1 MNKISL
7 WGVLYPQ
14 KLRTNR
20 IFSIMKITLL
30 LNFVFVFGLFAG
42 NTYSQNAKVTLSRKS
57 SPLEVILNE
66 IENQTDYLFV
76 INSQVN
82 IQQKISVEVK
92 EKPVSK
98 VLDEIFAR
106 TDVHYVMEGTH
117 IVLSNKNMSQNSV
130 DQQIRTITGKIT
142 DEMGEPLI
150 GVSISVKGTES
161 GTITNIKGEFS
172 VSGNFN
178 NKTVLIISYIG
189 MKKQEI
195 EIGSRSHINIAMVS
209 DSEFLDEV
217 VVVGYGTQ
225 RKRDLT
231 GAIAS
236 VNAEK
241 IAEQATTNAIQS
253 LQGKIAGVNIVQ
265 DSWNPGASGSIQI
278 RGRRSLSASNDPLY
292 VVDGIP
298 IERGINEINPSEIE
312 SIEVLKD
319 ASATAIYGSRGAN
332 GVVLITTKRGK
343 AGKTRVEYDGY
354 YGIQKPLREL
364 DIMNGAEFAEF
375 VREAYRNRPSNQY
388 GSATPDKTEDQN
400 NGIFGKDPYVMES
413 VMMGYDENG
422 NYNPANVRSF
432 DWIDAVMR
440 TGSIQNHQLTVTGGS
455 EKTKLMFSG
464 AYFSNEGIMKD
475 KDYERF
481 SIRTNVDHEVN
492 SFLTLGT
499 STMYSRIIE
508 NGSGNLYERAR
519 NISPLASPYNED
531 GSLTMFP
538 GGDGLAINPVAEI
551 TGRQTENRRNRLLSN
566 VYAEVKLPLSFKY
579 RFNFGLDHRTARDGR
594 FRSSMA
600 LGGSL
605 PEAEYGGNSLDL
617 YTFNNIL
624 YYDNIF
630 KDKHRLNVTL
640 LQEAQDFHFEEHNI
654 NVKGLPAE
662 YQEYFNV
669 GAASEVRGVRSR
681 LTTWRMLSFMGRI
694 NYSLM
699 DKYLFTVSGRYDGS
713 SVLAEGH
720 KYQFFPSA
728 SFAWRMNEEAFLK
741 SADYLDDLKLRIG
754 YGKTGNSAISPYQT
768 QGNLSMNRYVWDEA
782 LLISYAPSSMPNHAL
797 SWETTGQ
804 VNVGLDF
811 SFFNHRLSGT
821 IDVYSQH
828 TYDLL
833 MPRNLPVV
841 SGFNSVLQNIGK
853 TKNTGLEISLNTRI
867 IDTKDF
873 NWNVDL
879 MFYTN
884 KEKIIELYGKK
895 QDDIGSKWFIG
906 QPISVYYDY
915 EFDGI
920 WQNTPEDLAEMEK
933 FNEKGASYKPGL
945 IRPKD
950 QNGDY
955 RINADD
961 RVILGTRQPDW
972 IGGLTSYMKYKNLDF
987 SFQLYA
993 NVGAMA
999 YNDMVL
1005 RMEGRWNS
1013 VKVDYWTPTNP
1024 SNTYPM
1030 PSANW
1035 ETPPYVNTIYYE
1047 KASYLRMKYI
1057 TLGYSFS
1064 KDLLSRVFLEKARIY
1079 ATVQNPFLWTK
1090 FRGLDPE
1097 GASGYNTPSPT
1108 TFMIGLNLSF

>member
-98 VLDEIFAR
+98 VLDEIFAG

-161 GTITNIKGEFS
+161 GTITNTKGEFS

-195 EIGSRSHINIAMVS
+195 EIGSRSYINITMVS

-388 GSATPDKTEDQN
+388 GSAAPDKTEDQN

-624 YYDNIF
+624 YYDNVF

-833 MPRNLPVV
+833 MPRNLPVA

-867 IDTKDF
+867 IDSKDF

>member
-1 MNKISL
+1 M
-7 WGVLYPQ
+7 
-14 KLRTNR
+14 KLTDLIHVKVRKR
-20 IFSIMKITLL
+20 FSRVVFVGLL
-30 LNFVFVFGLFAG
+30 LICNIWVSAQHQPVILSGNNLTLKDAFKQIEQQTNLFVDYNVSVLDG
-42 NTYSQNAKVTLSRKS
+42 AKVIGKLPKQGSVKIVLEQLLKGLNCSFSFNNNHVIIVENKS
-57 SPLEVILNE
+57 GTSQKRTIKGIVKDGTGLPVIGANVVEKDTQNGTITGVDGSFVLQVGENAVLNISFIGFLDKTVTVRDNSAIDVILME
-66 IENQTDYLFV
+66 DT
-76 INSQVN
+76 
-82 IQQKISVEVK
+82 QK
-92 EKPVSK
+92 
-98 VLDEIFAR
+98 LDEI
-106 TDVHYVMEGTH
+106 
-117 IVLSNKNMSQNSV
+117 
-130 DQQIRTITGKIT
+130 
-142 DEMGEPLI
+142 
-150 GVSISVKGTES
+150 
-161 GTITNIKGEFS
+161 
-172 VSGNFN
+172 
-178 NKTVLIISYIG
+178 
-189 MKKQEI
+189 
-195 EIGSRSHINIAMVS
+195 
-209 DSEFLDEV
+209 

-236 VNAEK
+236 VSAKK
-241 IAEQATTNAIQS
+241 ITEQATTNAVQA
-253 LQGKIAGVNIVQ
+253 LQGKIAGVNITQ
-265 DSWNPGASGSIQI
+265 DNWNPGASGSIQI

-292 VVDGIP
+292 VIDGIP
-298 IERGINEINPSEIE
+298 IDRGINEINPSEIE

-343 AGKTRVEYDGY
+343 AGKTRIEYDGY
-354 YGIQKPLREL
+354 YGIQKPLRNL

-375 VREAYRNRPSNQY
+375 VREAYRNKPSNQY
-388 GSATPDKTEDQN
+388 GSITPDQSEDQK

-422 NYNPANVRSF
+422 NYNPSNVRSF
-432 DWIDAVMR
+432 DWVDAVMR
-440 TGSIQNHQLTVTGGS
+440 TGNIQNHQLTVTGGS
-455 EKTKLMFSG
+455 EKTKVMFSG

-499 STMYSRIIE
+499 STMYSRVIE
-508 NGSGNLYERAR
+508 NSSGNLYERAR
-519 NISPLASPYNED
+519 NMSPLASPYNED
-531 GSLTMFP
+531 GTLTMYP

-551 TGRQTENRRNRLLSN
+551 SGRQTENRRNRLLSN
-566 VYAEVKLPLSFKY
+566 VYAEVKLPLNFKY
-579 RFNFGLDHRTARDGR
+579 RFNFGLDHRTARDGK
-594 FRSSMA
+594 FRSNMA

-624 YYDNIF
+624 YYDNVF
-630 KDKHRLNVTL
+630 KEKHRLNVTL
-640 LQEAQDFHFEEHNI
+640 LQEAQDFHFEEYNI

-662 YQEYFNV
+662 YQEYYNV
-669 GAASEVRGVRSR
+669 GAASEVRGVSSK

-694 NYSLM
+694 NYGLM
-699 DKYLFTVSGRYDGS
+699 DRYLLTLSGRYDGS
-713 SVLAEGH
+713 SVLADGH

-728 SFAWRMNEEAFLK
+728 SFAWRMKEEAFLK
-741 SADYLDDLKLRIG
+741 PVNFLDDLKLRIG
-754 YGKTGNSAISPYQT
+754 YGKTGNSAVSPYQT
-768 QGNLSMNRYVWDEA
+768 QGSLALNRYVWDES
-782 LLISYAPSSMPNHAL
+782 LQISYAPNSMPNSLL

-811 SFFNHRLSGT
+811 SFFNYRLSGA

-853 TKNTGLEISLNTRI
+853 TKNTGLEISLNAKL
-867 IDTKDF
+867 IDNQDF
-873 NWNVDL
+873 KWNVDL

-884 KEKIIELYGKK
+884 KEQIVELYGKK

-906 QPISVYYDY
+906 QPIDIHYDY

-920 WQNTPEDLAEMEK
+920 WQDTPEDRAEMEK
-933 FNEKGASYKPGL
+933 FNANGASYELGL

-955 RINADD
+955 KINAED

-972 IGGLTSYMKYKNLDF
+972 IGGLTSYMEYKGIDL

-1024 SNTYPM
+1024 STTYPK

-1035 ETPPYVNTIYYE
+1035 ETPPYINTVYYE
-1047 KASYLRMKYI
+1047 KASYLRVKYI
-1057 TLGYSFS
+1057 TLGYSFP
-1064 KDLLSRVFLEKARIY
+1064 KDLLSHIFLEKARVY

-1097 GASGYNTPSPT
+1097 GGAGYNTPSPT
-1108 TFMIGLNLSF
+1108 TFMVGLNLSF

>member
-98 VLDEIFAR
+98 VLDEIFAG

-161 GTITNIKGEFS
+161 GTITNTKGEFS

-195 EIGSRSHINIAMVS
+195 EIGSRSYINITMVS

-388 GSATPDKTEDQN
+388 GSAAPDKTEDQN

-464 AYFSNEGIMKD
+464 AYFSNDGIMKD

-624 YYDNIF
+624 YYDNVF

-867 IDTKDF
+867 IDSKDF

>member
-7 WGVLYPQ
+7 WGVLYPP

-98 VLDEIFAR
+98 VLDEIFAG

-161 GTITNIKGEFS
+161 GTITNTKGEFS

-519 NISPLASPYNED
+519 NMSPLASPYNED

-624 YYDNIF
+624 YYDNVF

-1064 KDLLSRVFLEKARIY
+1064 KNLLSRVFLEKARIY

>member
-1 MNKISL
+1 
-7 WGVLYPQ
+7 
-14 KLRTNR
+14 
-20 IFSIMKITLL
+20 
-30 LNFVFVFGLFAG
+30 
-42 NTYSQNAKVTLSRKS
+42 
-57 SPLEVILNE
+57 
-66 IENQTDYLFV
+66 
-76 INSQVN
+76 
-82 IQQKISVEVK
+82 
-92 EKPVSK
+92 
-98 VLDEIFAR
+98 
-106 TDVHYVMEGTH
+106 
-117 IVLSNKNMSQNSV
+117 
-130 DQQIRTITGKIT
+130 
-142 DEMGEPLI
+142 
-150 GVSISVKGTES
+150 
-161 GTITNIKGEFS
+161 
-172 VSGNFN
+172 
-178 NKTVLIISYIG
+178 
-189 MKKQEI
+189 
-195 EIGSRSHINIAMVS
+195 
-209 DSEFLDEV
+209 
-217 VVVGYGTQ
+217 
-225 RKRDLT
+225 
-231 GAIAS
+231 
-236 VNAEK
+236 
-241 IAEQATTNAIQS
+241 
-253 LQGKIAGVNIVQ
+253 
-265 DSWNPGASGSIQI
+265 
-278 RGRRSLSASNDPLY
+278 
-292 VVDGIP
+292 
-298 IERGINEINPSEIE
+298 
-312 SIEVLKD
+312 
-319 ASATAIYGSRGAN
+319 
-332 GVVLITTKRGK
+332 
-343 AGKTRVEYDGY
+343 
-354 YGIQKPLREL
+354 
-364 DIMNGAEFAEF
+364 
-375 VREAYRNRPSNQY
+375 
-388 GSATPDKTEDQN
+388 
-400 NGIFGKDPYVMES
+400 
-413 VMMGYDENG
+413 
-422 NYNPANVRSF
+422 
-432 DWIDAVMR
+432 
-440 TGSIQNHQLTVTGGS
+440 
-455 EKTKLMFSG
+455 
-464 AYFSNEGIMKD
+464 
-475 KDYERF
+475 
-481 SIRTNVDHEVN
+481 
-492 SFLTLGT
+492 
-499 STMYSRIIE
+499 
-508 NGSGNLYERAR
+508 
-519 NISPLASPYNED
+519 
-531 GSLTMFP
+531 
-538 GGDGLAINPVAEI
+538 
-551 TGRQTENRRNRLLSN
+551 
-566 VYAEVKLPLSFKY
+566 
-579 RFNFGLDHRTARDGR
+579 
-594 FRSSMA
+594 
-600 LGGSL
+600 
-605 PEAEYGGNSLDL
+605 
-617 YTFNNIL
+617 
-624 YYDNIF
+624 
-630 KDKHRLNVTL
+630 
-640 LQEAQDFHFEEHNI
+640 
-654 NVKGLPAE
+654 
-662 YQEYFNV
+662 
-669 GAASEVRGVRSR
+669 
-681 LTTWRMLSFMGRI
+681 
-694 NYSLM
+694 M

-867 IDTKDF
+867 IDSKDF

>member
-1 MNKISL
+1 MKLTDLIHVKVRKRFSRV
-7 WGVLYPQ
+7 VLVG
-14 KLRTNR
+14 
-20 IFSIMKITLL
+20 LL
-30 LNFVFVFGLFAG
+30 LICSIWGSAQNQSVVLLGDNLTLKEAFKQIEQQTNFFIDYNVSVING
-42 NTYSQNAKVTLSRKS
+42 AKVINKLPEQGSVKTVLEQLLKGLNCSFSFNSNHIIIVENKNGSSQKRTIKGVVKDGTGLPVIGANVVEKDTQNGTITGVDGSFTLQVGENAVLNISFIGFLDKVVTVRDNS
-57 SPLEVILNE
+57 AIDVILAE
-66 IENQTDYLFV
+66 DT
-76 INSQVN
+76 
-82 IQQKISVEVK
+82 QK
-92 EKPVSK
+92 
-98 VLDEIFAR
+98 LDEI
-106 TDVHYVMEGTH
+106 
-117 IVLSNKNMSQNSV
+117 
-130 DQQIRTITGKIT
+130 
-142 DEMGEPLI
+142 
-150 GVSISVKGTES
+150 
-161 GTITNIKGEFS
+161 
-172 VSGNFN
+172 
-178 NKTVLIISYIG
+178 
-189 MKKQEI
+189 
-195 EIGSRSHINIAMVS
+195 
-209 DSEFLDEV
+209 

-236 VNAEK
+236 VSAAK
-241 IAEQATTNAIQS
+241 ITEQATTNAVQA
-253 LQGKIAGVNIVQ
+253 LQGKIAGVNITQ
-265 DSWNPGASGSIQI
+265 DNWNPGASGSIQI

-292 VVDGIP
+292 VIDGIP
-298 IERGINEINPSEIE
+298 IDRGINEINPSEIE

-343 AGKTRVEYDGY
+343 AGKTRIEYDGY
-354 YGIQKPLREL
+354 YGIQKPLRNL

-375 VREAYRNRPSNQY
+375 VREAYRNKPSNQY
-388 GSATPDKTEDQN
+388 GSAIPDHSEDQK

-422 NYNPANVRSF
+422 NYNPSNVRSF

-440 TGSIQNHQLTVTGGS
+440 TGNIQNHQLTVTGGS
-455 EKTKLMFSG
+455 EKTKVMFSG

-499 STMYSRIIE
+499 STMYSRVIE
-508 NGSGNLYERAR
+508 NSSGNLYERAR
-519 NISPLASPYNED
+519 NMSPLASSYNED
-531 GSLTMFP
+531 GTLTMYP

-551 TGRQTENRRNRLLSN
+551 SGRQTENRRNRLLSN
-566 VYAEVKLPLSFKY
+566 VYAEVKLPLNFKY
-579 RFNFGLDHRTARDGR
+579 RFNLGLDHRTARDGK
-594 FRSSMA
+594 FRSNMA

-624 YYDNIF
+624 YYDNVF
-630 KDKHRLNVTL
+630 KEKHRLNITL
-640 LQEAQDFHFEEHNI
+640 LQEAQDFHFEEYNI

-662 YQEYFNV
+662 YQEYYNV
-669 GAASEVRGVRSR
+669 GAASEVRGVSSK
-681 LTTWRMLSFMGRI
+681 LTTWRMLSFMGRV
-694 NYSLM
+694 NYGFM
-699 DKYLFTVSGRYDGS
+699 DRYLLTLSGRYDGS
-713 SVLAEGH
+713 SVLADGH

-728 SFAWRMNEEAFLK
+728 SFAWRIKEEVFLK
-741 SADYLDDLKLRIG
+741 SVNFLDDLKLRIG
-754 YGKTGNSAISPYQT
+754 YGKTGNSAVSPYQT
-768 QGNLSMNRYVWDEA
+768 QGSLALNRYVWDES
-782 LLISYAPSSMPNHAL
+782 LQISYAPNSMPNSLL

-811 SFFNHRLSGT
+811 SLFNYRLGGA

-853 TKNTGLEISLNTRI
+853 TKNTGLEISLNAKV
-867 IDTKDF
+867 IDNQNFK
-873 NWNVDL
+873 WNVDL

-884 KEKIIELYGKK
+884 KEQIVELYGKK
-895 QDDIGSKWFIG
+895 QNDIGSKWFIG
-906 QPISVYYDY
+906 QPIDIHYDY

-920 WQNTPEDLAEMEK
+920 WQDTPEDRAEMEK
-933 FNEKGASYKPGL
+933 FNANGASYEPGL

-955 RINADD
+955 KINAED
-961 RVILGTRQPDW
+961 RVILGTKQPDW
-972 IGGLTSYMKYKNLDF
+972 IGGLTSYMEYKGLDL

-993 NVGAMA
+993 NIGAMA

-1024 SNTYPM
+1024 STTYPK

-1035 ETPPYVNTIYYE
+1035 ETPPYINTVYYE
-1047 KASYLRMKYI
+1047 KASYLRVKYI

-1064 KDLLSRVFLEKARIY
+1064 KDLLSHVFLEKLRVY

-1097 GASGYNTPSPT
+1097 GGAGYNTPSPT
-1108 TFMIGLNLSF
+1108 TFMVGLNLSF

>member
-98 VLDEIFAR
+98 VLDEIFAG

-161 GTITNIKGEFS
+161 GTITNTKGEFS

-195 EIGSRSHINIAMVS
+195 EIGSRSYINITMVS

-388 GSATPDKTEDQN
+388 GSAAPDKTEDQN

-624 YYDNIF
+624 YYDNVF

-681 LTTWRMLSFMGRI
+681 LTTWYRLW
-694 NYSLM
+694 
-699 DKYLFTVSGRYDGS
+699 D
-713 SVLAEGH
+713 VL
-720 KYQFFPSA
+720 
-728 SFAWRMNEEAFLK
+728 
-741 SADYLDDLKLRIG
+741 
-754 YGKTGNSAISPYQT
+754 
-768 QGNLSMNRYVWDEA
+768 
-782 LLISYAPSSMPNHAL
+782 
-797 SWETTGQ
+797 
-804 VNVGLDF
+804 
-811 SFFNHRLSGT
+811 
-821 IDVYSQH
+821 
-828 TYDLL
+828 
-833 MPRNLPVV
+833 
-841 SGFNSVLQNIGK
+841 
-853 TKNTGLEISLNTRI
+853 
-867 IDTKDF
+867 
-873 NWNVDL
+873 
-879 MFYTN
+879 
-884 KEKIIELYGKK
+884 
-895 QDDIGSKWFIG
+895 
-906 QPISVYYDY
+906 
-915 EFDGI
+915 
-920 WQNTPEDLAEMEK
+920 
-933 FNEKGASYKPGL
+933 
-945 IRPKD
+945 
-950 QNGDY
+950 
-955 RINADD
+955 
-961 RVILGTRQPDW
+961 
-972 IGGLTSYMKYKNLDF
+972 
-987 SFQLYA
+987 
-993 NVGAMA
+993 
-999 YNDMVL
+999 
-1005 RMEGRWNS
+1005 
-1013 VKVDYWTPTNP
+1013 
-1024 SNTYPM
+1024 
-1030 PSANW
+1030 
-1035 ETPPYVNTIYYE
+1035 
-1047 KASYLRMKYI
+1047 I
-1057 TLGYSFS
+1057 TL
-1064 KDLLSRVFLEKARIY
+1064 
-1079 ATVQNPFLWTK
+1079 
-1090 FRGLDPE
+1090 
-1097 GASGYNTPSPT
+1097 
-1108 TFMIGLNLSF
+1108 